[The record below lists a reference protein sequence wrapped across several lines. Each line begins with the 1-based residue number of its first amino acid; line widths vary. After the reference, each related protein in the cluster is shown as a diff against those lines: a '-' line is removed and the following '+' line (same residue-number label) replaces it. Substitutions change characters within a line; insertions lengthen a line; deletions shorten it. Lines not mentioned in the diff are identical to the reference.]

1 MAHKE
6 PGLLDFERF
15 KPDFERFK
23 PGEDLGLVDPT
34 WRGGAHRLSAPSISE
49 HGGTIGLLTGAAGLG
64 LGAYRLGLLGYQ
76 GIEKGGQALDRI
88 LPALKTLVKRAA
100 PVWGEGL
107 LDYGVGKQTEKEVE
121 KIAKEV
127 QEKRLRESAKK
138 LGADPDTVLGTSSNI
153 YDFPPGGQEGL
164 LEDFGPNSAYWRWL
178 EDPSEEGDI
187 SEIYR
192 QIYRDF
198 GPYRGNPEPSM
209 GNPEFAIEH
218 DLSAVRTYPG
228 YTETDKDQVADRT
241 RFNVYRAIVRADQAE
256 DGITNPNDQLTAAY
270 NVYSSLREHADM
282 YWVREIEQKGEPRKP
297 YWSNNLGVSLNSW
310 RERTF
315 LKNEADVR
323 KLYIKLKNTGNPLLL
338 QDDRE

>member
-6 PGLLDFERF
+6 PGLLDYERF
-15 KPDFERFK
+15 KPDYGRFK

-34 WRGGAHRLSAPSISE
+34 WRGGAHRLSAPSVSK
-49 HGGTIGLLTGAAGLG
+49 HGGTIGLITAGAGLG
-64 LGAYRLGLLGYQ
+64 LGAYRLGRLGHQGVTKLGGMLDEAMPAIRESVRKTIPLWLDLLMGSTSA
-76 GIEKGGQALDRI
+76 EKQ
-88 LPALKTLVKRAA
+88 
-100 PVWGEGL
+100 
-107 LDYGVGKQTEKEVE
+107 KE
-121 KIAKEV
+121 
-127 QEKRLRESAKK
+127 RLRKSAKK
-138 LGADPDTVLGTSSNI
+138 VGADPGMGLETSSNI

-164 LEDFGPNSAYWRWL
+164 LEDFGPKSAYWRWL
-178 EDPSEEGDI
+178 ENPSEEDDM

-218 DLSAVRTYPG
+218 DLNAVRTYPG
-228 YTETDKDQVADRT
+228 YTETEEDQVADRT
-241 RFNVYRAIVRADQAE
+241 RFNVYKAMVRADQAE
-256 DGITNPNDQLTAAY
+256 DGITTPGDQLTAAY

-297 YWSNNLGVSLNSW
+297 YWSNNLGVSLNAW

-323 KLYIKLKNTGNPLLL
+323 KLYIKLKNTGKPFLL

>member
-6 PGLLDFERF
+6 PGLL
-15 KPDFERFK
+15 DFERFK

-34 WRGGAHRLSAPSISE
+34 WRGGAHRLSAPSVSK
-49 HGGTIGLLTGAAGLG
+49 HGGTIGLITAGAGLG
-64 LGAYRLGLLGYQ
+64 LGAYRLGKLGYQ
-76 GIEKGGQALDRI
+76 GVTKAGEALDRAMPVI
-88 LPALKTLVKRAA
+88 RKTIPL
-100 PVWGEGL
+100 WFDLMMGYTSGE
-107 LDYGVGKQTEKEVE
+107 KQKE
-121 KIAKEV
+121 
-127 QEKRLRESAKK
+127 RLRESAKK
-138 LGADPDTVLGTSSNI
+138 LGADPDTVLETSSNI

-256 DGITNPNDQLTAAY
+256 DGITNPSDQLTAAY

-323 KLYIKLKNTGNPLLL
+323 KIYVKLKNTGKPLIL

>member
-1 MAHKE
+1 MVYKE

-15 KPDFERFK
+15 KP
-23 PGEDLGLVDPT
+23 GEDRGLVDPT
-34 WRGGAHRLSAPSISE
+34 WGGGPYRLSAPSVSK
-49 HGGTIGLLTGAAGLG
+49 HGGTIGLATAGAGLG
-64 LGAYRLGLLGYQ
+64 LGAYRLGKMGYQ
-76 GIEKGGQALDRI
+76 GVTKAGEALDRAMPTI
-88 LPALKTLVKRAA
+88 RRTIPLLFDLMMGYTS
-100 PVWGEGL
+100 GE
-107 LDYGVGKQTEKEVE
+107 KQKE
-121 KIAKEV
+121 
-127 QEKRLRESAKK
+127 RLRKSAEK

-164 LEDFGPNSAYWRWL
+164 LEDFGPDSAYWRWL